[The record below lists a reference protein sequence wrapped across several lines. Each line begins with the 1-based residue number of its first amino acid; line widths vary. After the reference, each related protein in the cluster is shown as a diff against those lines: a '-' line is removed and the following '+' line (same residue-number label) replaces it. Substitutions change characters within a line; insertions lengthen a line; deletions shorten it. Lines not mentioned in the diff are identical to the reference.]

1 MRSIKPKVLII
12 IGSRPEAI
20 KMAPLVLAMRNDPQA
35 FEVILSATGQQ
46 LQMIPQALAEF
57 RLEADLDLEVM
68 QPDQTLAELTSR
80 LMVKLDEI
88 IVGLG
93 PDWVLVQGDTTS
105 AMVGALAGF
114 YRRVAVAHVEAGMR
128 TGNQFSPFPEE
139 INRRIISQC
148 AALHFA
154 PTVGCQN
161 NLLREGVPASRIFV
175 TGNTVIDALL
185 WTRDQVRQQPSALPP
200 NLEGRLHNRRLVL
213 VTSHRRENFGTRLES
228 ICLALKELCGKFED
242 IVVVYPVH
250 PNPNVERT
258 VRRMLGGEPRIELID
273 PQPYRSFVE
282 LIDRAFIIL
291 TDSGGLQ
298 EEAPSFGKPVLVLRD
313 TTERPEGI
321 EAGTAKLVG
330 TDQQDIVSAAVDLLC
345 DSEQYERMS
354 EAKNPYG
361 DGTAASRIVAVLRDA
376 EVALPRNG
384 LGINEKSVNPLPISI
399 YEVGETELP
408 R

>member
-139 INRRIISQC
+139 INRRP
-148 AALHFA
+148 F
-154 PTVGCQN
+154 TV
-161 NLLREGVPASRIFV
+161 A
-175 TGNTVIDALL
+175 
-185 WTRDQVRQQPSALPP
+185 
-200 NLEGRLHNRRLVL
+200 
-213 VTSHRRENFGTRLES
+213 
-228 ICLALKELCGKFED
+228 
-242 IVVVYPVH
+242 Y
-250 PNPNVERT
+250 
-258 VRRMLGGEPRIELID
+258 
-273 PQPYRSFVE
+273 
-282 LIDRAFIIL
+282 
-291 TDSGGLQ
+291 
-298 EEAPSFGKPVLVLRD
+298 
-313 TTERPEGI
+313 
-321 EAGTAKLVG
+321 
-330 TDQQDIVSAAVDLLC
+330 
-345 DSEQYERMS
+345 
-354 EAKNPYG
+354 
-361 DGTAASRIVAVLRDA
+361 
-376 EVALPRNG
+376 
-384 LGINEKSVNPLPISI
+384 
-399 YEVGETELP
+399 
-408 R
+408 